1 MLPKL
6 GNLLRRT
13 LFQVGQRSVVAAGA
27 TLSLL
32 VLLIAVDVT
41 LRRAFNSPLTFSYE
55 IIQFGLVI
63 VVWGSV
69 LYSTIRERHISIDV
83 LVSRLPAKT
92 RQFFRLTFDF
102 ISAVVLFLIGWQSI
116 TYAMDL
122 RDAHRVSSMLDIP
135 LYPFVFI
142 VALGAILAGLILL
155 VNFVDSIRGEG
166 KR

>member
-6 GNLLRRT
+6 GNLLRRA
-13 LFQVGQRSVVAAGA
+13 LFQVGHRSVVAAGA
-27 TLSLL
+27 TLSFL

-83 LVSRLPAKT
+83 LVSRLPVKT
-92 RQFFRLTFDF
+92 RQVLRLTFDF
-102 ISAVVLFLIGWQSI
+102 ISSVVLLLIGWQSI
-116 TYAMDL
+116 TYAVDL

-155 VNFVDSIRGEG
+155 VNFVDSVRGEG

>member
-6 GNLLRRT
+6 GNLLRRI
-13 LFQVGQRSVVAAGA
+13 LFQVGHRSVVAAGA

-32 VLLIAVDVT
+32 VLLMAVDVT
-41 LRRAFNSPLTFSYE
+41 LRRVFNSPLTFSYE
-55 IIQFGLVI
+55 IIEFGLVI

-83 LVSRLPAKT
+83 LVSRFPAKT

-102 ISAVVLFLIGWQSI
+102 ISSVVLLLIGWQSI
-116 TYAMDL
+116 TYAVDL
-122 RDAHRVSSMLDIP
+122 RDMQLMSSMLDIP
-135 LYPFVFI
+135 IYPFVFI

-155 VNFVDSIRGEG
+155 VNFVDSVRVEG

>member
-1 MLPKL
+1 MLRKL
-6 GNLLRRT
+6 GSLLRRI
-13 LFQVGQRSVVAAGA
+13 LFQVGHRSVVAAGA
-27 TLSLL
+27 TLILL

-41 LRRAFNSPLTFSYE
+41 LRRVFNSPLTFSYE

-83 LVSRLPAKT
+83 LVSRLPEKT
-92 RQFFRLTFDF
+92 RQVLRLTFDF
-102 ISAVVLFLIGWQSI
+102 VSALILLLIGWQSV

-122 RDAHRVSSMLDIP
+122 RDAQRASSMLDIP

-155 VNFVDSIRGEG
+155 VGFVDSVRGEG